1 MSIDRSLRTAG
12 NLVSHRNV
20 LTRYE
25 RIVRMG
31 ETRGFD
37 PEKDK
42 VLHLPKTINRRIGK

>member
-1 MSIDRSLRTAG
+1 MSLDRSLRTAG

-20 LTRYE
+20 LTRHE
-25 RIVRMG
+25 RIKRME

-37 PEKDK
+37 VEKEK

>member
-12 NLVSHRNV
+12 NLISHRHV
-20 LTRYE
+20 LNRYE
-25 RIVRMG
+25 RIMRLQ
-31 ETRGFD
+31 ETKGFD